1 MNEPISPVDALEA
14 LLFVSDAPQ
23 SLSTLAR
30 ALDLTEGQTEQA
42 LELLEER
49 LTERGSL
56 MLTRIAGGYQL
67 ATKPYFSDLIANYLR
82 PQKQKL
88 RRNLLEVLA
97 IVAYRQPV
105 TIGDVEK
112 VRGVQSDHV
121 VKTLL
126 ERRLLRECGR
136 KKAPG
141 RPFLYATTQE
151 FLHQFGLKSLD
162 DLPVIDREHSRP
174 ALFGHQPPDAE

>member
-23 SLSTLAR
+23 NLSTLAR

-42 LELLEER
+42 LELLEQR
-49 LTERGSL
+49 LNDRGSL

-67 ATKPYFSDLIANYLR
+67 ATKPYFSDLIASYLR

-97 IVAYRQPV
+97 IVAYRQPI

-121 VKTLL
+121 VRTLV

-151 FLHQFGLKSLD
+151 FLHQFGLRSLD
-162 DLPVIDREHSRP
+162 DLPVIDRENSQP
-174 ALFGHQPPDAE
+174 TLFGHQPPDAE

>member
-14 LLFVSDAPQ
+14 LLFVSDSPQ
-23 SLSTLAR
+23 PLASLAR
-30 ALDLTEGQTEQA
+30 AMDLTEGQTEQA

-49 LTERGSL
+49 MNERGSL
-56 MLTRIAGGYQL
+56 TLMKIAGGYQL
-67 ATKPYFSDLIANYLR
+67 ATKPFFSDLIANFLR
-82 PQKQKL
+82 PQRQKL

-97 IVAYRQPV
+97 VVAYRQPV
-105 TIGDVEK
+105 TVGDIEK

-121 VKTLL
+121 VRTLV

-162 DLPVIDREHSRP
+162 DLPPIDRESSQG
-174 ALFGHQPPDAE
+174 ALFGHEPAEVD